1 LLNGKLEAFGRFR
14 IKTSHSGGVV
24 KAVSHLLVEVSQR
37 GISKFP
43 IAESIFAKQLA
54 LTVRIIPAS
63 SQPIPFPESAKA

>member
-1 LLNGKLEAFGRFR
+1 M
-14 IKTSHSGGVV
+14 